1 MEMEFHGVDIDNWFQ
16 YLTQFKPLE
25 ELKIWLIVRIIR
37 RIYQDVTAV
46 MNLVQEKE
54 SVVNV

>member
-25 ELKIWLIVRIIR
+25 ELRIWLIARIIR